1 MNKVITK
8 TYDGIEKE
16 ENENTGV
23 IYRITNKKDGKIYIG
38 KAYSYEKHGKQNPSY
53 FSGKGRLRRH
63 ISNALSNNDKAS
75 NECPQ
80 LYDAIR
86 KDGKESFEVD
96 VLKITTKKHLKEYET
111 RQIKKFK
118 SYDPKIG
125 YNFFVG
131 DSKPIDG
138 KNKDKFESM
147 RAKSNRDRCKDGSQR
162 TSNSDLDLPA
172 NIYPV
177 YRKDNEGKNYVAGYK
192 FQIKDSNKKLH
203 TKAFTKKSMS
213 MDDKLKLCIE
223 SLEFKI
229 DSLNLDGNGNDN
241 ESEEIEI
248 EKKKTTLDDKNDED
262 DEKDDLYWEVENVC
276 DALYERFC
284 DRDDYNN
291 IMKMISDR
299 LLSKKKLTKKKKV
312 FKKIRTK

>member
-8 TYDGIEKE
+8 TYDGIENE

-38 KAYSYEKHGKQNPSY
+38 KAYSYVKNGNQPI
-53 FSGKGRLRRH
+53 RRH
-63 ISNALSNNDKAS
+63 GANDRLYKHIKSAENGS
-75 NECPQ
+75 DDCRQ
-80 LYDAIR
+80 LYNAIR

-138 KNKDKFESM
+138 KNRDKFESM

-229 DSLNLDGNGNDN
+229 DSLNLDGNDN

-248 EKKKTTLDDKNDED
+248 EKKKTILDDKNDKD